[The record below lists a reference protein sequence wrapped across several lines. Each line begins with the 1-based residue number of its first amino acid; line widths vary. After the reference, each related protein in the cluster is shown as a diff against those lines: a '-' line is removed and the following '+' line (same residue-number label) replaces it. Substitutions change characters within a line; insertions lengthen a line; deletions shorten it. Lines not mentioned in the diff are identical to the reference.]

1 MIIHGRIQKSKKR
14 KTPKAVQAQH
24 DEWLTNVQKMHTGFS
39 RKPVRAPVQPFSF
52 TQTVFRRETQHI
64 PSKNSDNMAPC
75 VKPAD
80 KVYTGDKMLGIG
92 TLHKSNAVP
101 VFRAE
106 DAQDIAK
113 MRR

>member
-14 KTPKAVQAQH
+14 KVPKAVQAQN
-24 DEWLTNVQKMHTGFS
+24 EQWLQDLQKMTTNFS
-39 RKPVRAPVQPFSF
+39 KKSVKAPVKPFSF
-52 TQTVFRRETQHI
+52 TQTVFRRETPYI

-101 VFRAE
+101 VFRVE
-106 DAQDIAK
+106 DAHDMAK